1 MNAINTTR
9 QFKSKSNNIY
19 ITWINGKL
27 VCQTDIDFWKNFRLY
42 PYFIKTHQNM
52 ADTDSGKG
60 TNLIKEGEQ
69 MFLFLHFEQTQ
80 TF

>member
-1 MNAINTTR
+1 
-9 QFKSKSNNIY
+9 
-19 ITWINGKL
+19 
-27 VCQTDIDFWKNFRLY
+27 
-42 PYFIKTHQNM
+42 M

-69 MFLFLHFEQTQ
+69 IFLFLHFEQTQ